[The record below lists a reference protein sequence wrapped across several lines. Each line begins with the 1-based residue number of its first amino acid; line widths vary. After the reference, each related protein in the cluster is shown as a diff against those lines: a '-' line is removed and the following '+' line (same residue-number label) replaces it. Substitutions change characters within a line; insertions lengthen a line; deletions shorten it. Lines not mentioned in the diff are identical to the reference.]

1 MDVIKLLDKKIRYKA
16 KEVVASAMKKEAEK
30 ETKDLQDKPNH
41 VFNLVKLMKR
51 DGKDVISGRCMKGKD
66 GNIAFTEQ
74 DKKIIWKEH
83 MERVMNKENERRECS
98 RGTSRKS
105 HC

>member
-1 MDVIKLLDKKIRYKA
+1 MDVIKLLDKKMRYKT
-16 KEVVASAMKKEAEK
+16 KKVVASAMKNEAEL
-30 ETKDLQDKPNH
+30 ETKDLQEKPNH

-66 GNIAFTEQ
+66 GNLAFTEQ

-83 MERVMNKENERRECS
+83 VERVMNKENKRRECS